1 MTDPVQPRSR
11 RRNGAPC
18 SGGRSTHLLRV
29 CLALGGALLALG
41 CHGLARVDRKIER
54 EVAARAGELS
64 GDAAAPRYRAA
75 GVGGT
80 DAPGQADK
88 DPRSI
93 NPGPRDIRYTGADAS
108 RDVLARLDRYAATP
122 ENARQMDLSAAFH
135 QAQQSAR
142 EYLTAEE
149 EYILAVIRLLIER
162 HLWGPRFFDELTVA
176 YDAPSDDGDY
186 NTALSVINEL
196 RVTQRL
202 PYGGAVEAR
211 LITEAVQQLTN
222 VVGDQYTQASQL
234 VLSAEI
240 PFLRNAGLIAQEDL
254 IQAEREVVYAARS
267 FEDFR
272 RGFLVDIARDFF
284 SLLALKAVIKNQEER
299 LRSVTSFRE
308 RTEALVQAGREPP
321 FEARNVEQN
330 VLVSRNDL
338 ANSREAYILALDRFK
353 VRLGLPVDHPILLD
367 ESTLDLADPDI
378 TTGEAAE
385 IALRLRLD
393 LQNSAD
399 RVDDARRGV
408 SNARNQLLPDLN
420 AALRAAF
427 NTDPGDSSA
436 GLSFDLDQ
444 TDYLASVTF
453 GLPLDREIERL
464 NVRAAIINLQQQART
479 LDQARDDVVLEARR
493 AVREIDRSRF
503 SLTLQEQAVTI
514 NELRLEEI
522 QIKSDEVDA
531 QTRLDAENE
540 LLNARN
546 TRDRAI
552 RDLRIAI
559 LEYLRTTGQL
569 RVARDGQFQPLR
581 GMRVAPGATGASG
594 APPSDETPGPVSA
607 PGVNPPPPVEPG
619 PPSE

>member
-1 MTDPVQPRSR
+1 MRWCAALASV
-11 RRNGAPC
+11 
-18 SGGRSTHLLRV
+18 LLFV
-29 CLALGGALLALG
+29 G
-41 CHGLARVDRKIER
+41 CRGLARVDRKIER
-54 EVAARAGELS
+54 EVAARAAEL
-64 GDAAAPRYRAA
+64 GGGATAPRYRAGEA
-75 GVGGT
+75 GPT
-80 DAPGQADK
+80 DAPGEYSK

-93 NPGPRDIRYTGADAS
+93 NPGPQDIRYAGAEPT
-108 RDVLARLDRYAATP
+108 RDVLDRLDRYAATP
-122 ENARQMDLSAAFH
+122 ANARRMNLSDAFH
-135 QAQQSAR
+135 QAQQTAR

-149 EYILAVIRLLIER
+149 EYVLAVIRLLIER
-162 HLWGPRFFDELTVA
+162 HLWGPRFFDDLTVA
-176 YDAPSDDGDY
+176 YSAPSDDGDY
-186 NTALSVINEL
+186 NTALNVINEL
-196 RVTQRL
+196 RLTQRL
-202 PYGGAVEAR
+202 PYGGAFEAR

-222 VVGDQYTQASQL
+222 IVGEQYTQASRL

-240 PFLRNAGLIAQEDL
+240 PLLRNAGLIAQEDL
-254 IQAEREVVYAARS
+254 IQAEREVVYSART

-272 RGFLVDIARDFF
+272 RSFLVDIARDFF
-284 SLLALKAVIKNQEER
+284 SLLALKAVIRNQEER

-308 RTEALVQAGREPP
+308 RTEALVAAGREPP
-321 FEARNVEQN
+321 FQARNVAQN
-330 VLVSRNDL
+330 VLSSQNDL
-338 ANSREAYILALDRFK
+338 ANSHEAYILALDRFK
-353 VRLGLPVDHPILLD
+353 VRLGLPVDQPVELE

-408 SNARNQLLPDLN
+408 ANARNQLLPDLN
-420 AALRAAF
+420 AALTAAF
-427 NTDPGDSSA
+427 NTNPDDSRA

-464 NVRAAIINLQQQART
+464 NLRAAIIGLQQQARR
-479 LDQARDDVVLEARR
+479 LDQSRDEVVLEARR
-493 AVREIDRSRF
+493 AVREVDRSRF
-503 SLTLQEQAVTI
+503 SLTLQEQAVQI

-522 QIKSDEVDA
+522 RIKSDEIDA

-540 LLNARN
+540 LLTSRN
-546 TRDRAI
+546 DRDRAV

-581 GMRVAPGATGASG
+581 GMRVTTGAG
-594 APPSDETPGPVSA
+594 DTPAAPPTSEPASA
-607 PGVNPPPPVEPG
+607 GQPEPSG
-619 PPSE
+619 QPSPTQ